1 MDLVN
6 QSELR
11 RQQVNDYRSSGKTA
25 IAWCSEKNIKVSTLR
40 YWLNKLK
47 HEAKG
52 DDAGQEIFIEFKQQE
67 FAAKEIPL
75 IVKIGAVS
83 IELYPGF
90 KAETLRE
97 AIVAIR
103 SL

>member
-1 MDLVN
+1 MDQVEQL
-6 QSELR
+6 ELR
-11 RQQVNDYRSSGKTA
+11 RQQVSDYRSSGKTVTT
-25 IAWCSEKNIKVSTLR
+25 WCSENNIKVSTLR
-40 YWLNKLK
+40 YWLNKFK
-47 HEAKG
+47 REAG
-52 DDAGQEIFIEFKQQE
+52 VDVEQEAFIEFKQQGSTS
-67 FAAKEIPL
+67 KETPL

-97 AIVAIR
+97 AIAAIR

>member
-1 MDLVN
+1 MILVE

-25 IAWCSEKNIKVSTLR
+25 VAWCSENNMKVSTLR
-40 YWLNKLK
+40 YWLNKFK
-47 HEAKG
+47 HEAKV
-52 DDAGQEIFIEFKQQE
+52 DDPGQETFVEFKPHE
-67 FAAKEIPL
+67 SSEKETPL

-97 AIVAIR
+97 AIAAIR

>member
-1 MDLVN
+1 MDLVG
-6 QSELR
+6 QSEHR
-11 RQQVNDYRSSGKTA
+11 RQQVSDYRSSGKTA
-25 IAWCSEKNIKVSTLR
+25 ATWCSENNMKVSTLR
-40 YWLNKLK
+40 YWLNKFK
-47 HEAKG
+47 HEAKV
-52 DDAGQEIFIEFKQQE
+52 DDAGQEVFIEFKHQE
-67 FAAKEIPL
+67 SATKETPL

-97 AIVAIR
+97 AIAAIR

>member
-1 MDLVN
+1 MDLEE
-6 QSELR
+6 QSIIR
-11 RQQVNDYRSSGKTA
+11 RQQVSDYRSSGKTA
-25 IAWCSEKNIKVSTLR
+25 AAWCSENNMNISTLR
-40 YWLNKLK
+40 YWLNKFR
-47 HEAKG
+47 HEAKVETE
-52 DDAGQEIFIEFKQQE
+52 QEIFVEFKQQQPS
-67 FAAKEIPL
+67 AKDVPL

-97 AIVAIR
+97 AIAAIR